1 MNKKQRWGNRML
13 LKELKPGTVVQI
25 EAHNR
30 KMTKEFETVI
40 VDVLDNDLVLI
51 EPVRFNNMLINFQ
64 AAGIATDL
72 LYKTNDDLTIKF
84 PNVNPDKTRDA
95 RGNLYQCMDGNI
107 EGDMV
112 NRRESAR
119 FLINREVVWTTGAHT
134 KAADVIARDVSQ
146 TGISI
151 VSNNTEVEI
160 GQAVR
165 VAWNEKDIGGI
176 IVEAEVVR
184 KVEIRDNSEILYGC
198 KFTKS
203 SPLISKLVMKIQREE
218 LKRMSGMS

>member
-1 MNKKQRWGNRML
+1 ML
-13 LKELKPGTVVQI
+13 LKEIKPGTEVIV

-30 KMTKEFETVI
+30 KMTKEFRTVI

-64 AAGIATDL
+64 AAGIDTDL
-72 LYKTNDDLTIKF
+72 YYKTSDDLTIKF
-84 PNVNPDKTRDA
+84 TNVNPDKTRDA
-95 RGNLYQCMDGNI
+95 KGGLYQCMDGNI

-119 FLINREVVWTTGAHT
+119 FLINRECVWTTGAHT

-151 VSNNTEVEI
+151 VSSNNEVEI
-160 GQAVR
+160 GQNIR
-165 VAWNEKDIGGI
+165 VAWNEKDVGGI
-176 IVEAEVVR
+176 IIEAEVVR
-184 KVEIRDNSEILYGC
+184 KIEIRDNTEILYGC
-198 KFTKS
+198 KFLKS
-203 SPLISKLVMKIQREE
+203 YPLISKLVMKIQREE
-218 LKRMSGMS
+218 LKRMSGMQ